1 MQFDMFLLLTNQHL
15 LSVYS
20 SEEKKGFFL
29 LFAYFSVGSFR
40 ASAQTCNFIEGPPLV
55 SLTAVSG
62 TWQKLMRVCFLA
74 GTNQELVHVA
84 ALVFLM
90 GDIDHFPSLLPSLFC
105 FQVA

>member
-1 MQFDMFLLLTNQHL
+1 M
-15 LSVYS
+15 
-20 SEEKKGFFL
+20 
-29 LFAYFSVGSFR
+29 
-40 ASAQTCNFIEGPPLV
+40 
-55 SLTAVSG
+55 SLTAVSV